1 MDINYNNDFNSFN
14 NKYLENIESYISVNK
29 EIYENLVSQINF
41 NFLLIVFTLSCV
53 SGFIF
58 CIKKQNDGYLL
69 VKTNH
74 NTNNDT
80 SNNTN
85 ILVHGYLV
93 D

>member
-1 MDINYNNDFNSFN
+1 MVINYNSDFNSFN

-29 EIYENLVSQINF
+29 EIYENLISQVNF
-41 NFLLIVFTLSCV
+41 NFLLIIFTLSCV
-53 SGFIF
+53 GGFIF

-74 NTNNDT
+74 NTNDDT